1 MPVCPVRLPDTM
13 PKSGGTGSVQL
24 LDRLAVRLGILL
36 TFALLP
42 LGIMAIVTSLDS
54 RRTDIRSAERAL
66 ISLTAE
72 REAGRRALIE
82 SALTTAS
89 ALAQPTLG
97 QLDDMVACRSMMAD
111 TVERAAIFSFV
122 GFTEANGLM
131 QCVSQGGTQDF
142 SDSETFRRVVNQP
155 RALVRRSEAG
165 ATSGQPILIATQ
177 PVFDND
183 TLRGFLSV
191 VISLESFSWMRWN
204 HQEEDRMQPI
214 LFNRLG
220 DVLSTSGP
228 ADAADLLPADT
239 SLADLVRPGGSVF
252 KGRTVAGDRAV
263 FALNELVEG
272 QLYVLGVWPPDE
284 GAAAALGAGR
294 WPLLF
299 PLIMWLASIGVVYF
313 ALDYLVIRHLRNL
326 GRQMRRFAL
335 GDRTLQPIPPASI
348 PQELREVQSI
358 FQKMALLVARD
369 EAELSTALAEK
380 EEILRER
387 TVLLKE
393 VHHRVKNNL
402 QLIASILNLQMRR
415 LQEPRT
421 RRVLQNV
428 QDRVIGLATIHRNLY
443 QSEHLSELRVDQLIE
458 ELLRHLFAV
467 GTETGGGIDLK
478 TDLAPVSLSPD
489 QLVPLSLLLTEAV
502 TNALKYGGT
511 DGDESRA
518 WLHVNLT
525 ADGDMLTL
533 SVINS
538 LGHRTAAQ
546 IEEDEVSST
555 GLGGELISA
564 FAMQLGATLEQG
576 RIDDEGTPRWQLQ
589 LVFKLE
595 SDDTADEP
603 QDGAPLAAAPA

>member
-1 MPVCPVRLPDTM
+1 M
-13 PKSGGTGSVQL
+13 PKSGVTASVQL

-42 LGIMAIVTSLDS
+42 LGILAVVTSLDS

-72 REAGRRALIE
+72 HEAGRRALIE

-89 ALAQPTLG
+89 ALSQPTLG
-97 QLDDMVACRSMMAD
+97 QLDDIAACRSMMAD
-111 TVERAAIFSFV
+111 TVDRAGIFSFV
-122 GFTEANGLM
+122 GFTETNGLM
-131 QCVSQGGTQDF
+131 QCVSQGDTQDF
-142 SDSETFRRVVNQP
+142 AESAIFRRVIDEP
-155 RALVRRSEAG
+155 RALVRRSESG
-165 ATSGQPILIATQ
+165 STSGQPVLIATQ
-177 PVFDND
+177 PVFDNQ

-191 VISLESFSWMRWN
+191 VISLESFSWLRWN
-204 HQEEDRMQPI
+204 RQEEDKMQPI

-220 DVLSTSGP
+220 EVISTSGP
-228 ADAADLLPADT
+228 AEAADLLPVDT
-239 SLADLVRPGGSVF
+239 ALVDLARSGGRVF

-263 FALNELVEG
+263 FALSELVEG

-299 PLIMWLASIGVVYF
+299 PLVMWLASIGVVYF

-335 GDRTLQPIPPASI
+335 GDRALQPVPPSSI
-348 PQELREVQSI
+348 PQELREVHSI
-358 FQKMALLVARD
+358 FQKMALLVSRD

-415 LQEPRT
+415 LQDPRT

-467 GTETGGGIDLK
+467 GTETGGGVDLK
-478 TDLAPVSLSPD
+478 TDLAPISLSPD

-511 DGDESRA
+511 SGHEDRA
-518 WLHVNLT
+518 WLRVNLT
-525 ADGDMLTL
+525 VDGEMLTL

-538 LGHRTAAQ
+538 LGQRTASQ
-546 IEEDEVSST
+546 IEEDELSST
-555 GLGGELISA
+555 GLGGELITA

-576 RIDDEGTPRWQLQ
+576 RIDDADTPQWELK

-595 SDDTADEP
+595 NDDTADNSADTVP
-603 QDGAPLAAAPA
+603 DASVAPA